1 MANPS
6 EASVQTQ
13 IGTFIKVLDE
23 MFNYASENT
32 ENFIADR
39 DGVVT
44 GLDNDFSAGTSAGLA
59 TIEAGLSALLDGGTD
74 LTDSGF
80 LAYAKQQDFPE
91 MDIQQIFTRLQQSFI
106 DNSESVDSREFTY
119 GTPTADGGNV
129 GDAILS
135 RLTTDQFAQD
145 IENATPEAKI
155 VTCTSDAN
163 SGATKHA
170 EVYEIRGAAAFK
182 NNLDVT
188 GSGEV
193 GAIISATTRDTQ
205 AFVSNPSFSSFQP
218 AASPPVDVPAGS
230 LTALTDW
237 TPIGSATDFSN
248 LSIDVGET
256 YRDIVGQ
263 SPAAL
268 GIGAADG
275 VKQKFSVVQA
285 QFNPLIPYY
294 VQIAYNR
301 ADGAFSGT
309 LQLTFGDQAVSVVLA
324 AQTGW
329 NVLRIVLDESS
340 WYDVFNATDPG
351 IEIEVTAFTSGT
363 LLVDDVIV
371 APMTLHDGTWY
382 ALVGGQTPSLIDDE
396 FTFAD
401 TALEAAILQF
411 WFWRLYDRY
420 LPHNSAGAE
429 TWADPT

>member
-1 MANPS
+1 MANPT

-13 IGTFIKVLDE
+13 IGEAIKVLDE
-23 MFNYASENT
+23 LFNYASQNA

-39 DGVVT
+39 DAVVT
-44 GLDNDFSAGTSAGLA
+44 GLDSDFSAGTSAGLA
-59 TIEAGLSALLDGGTD
+59 TIEAGLSALFDGGVD

-80 LAYAKQQDFPE
+80 LAYAKQQGFPE
-91 MDIQQIFTRLQQSFI
+91 TVIQQIITRLQQSFI
-106 DNSESVDSREFTY
+106 DNAESVNSREFTY
-119 GTPTADGGNV
+119 GTPSPGGGNV
-129 GDAILS
+129 GDAILN
-135 RLTTDQFAQD
+135 RLTTDEFAQD

-155 VTCTSDAN
+155 VTCVSDAN

-170 EVYEIRGAAAFK
+170 EAYEIRGAAAFK

-188 GSGEV
+188 GSGAI
-193 GAIISATTRDTQ
+193 GSIISATTRDTQ

-237 TPIGSATDFSN
+237 TPITSIAN
-248 LSIDVGET
+248 LSIDVNET

-275 VKQKFSVVQA
+275 VKQKFSVTQA
-285 QFNPLIPYY
+285 QFNPNVPYY

-309 LQLTFGDQAVSVVLA
+309 LQLTFGDQTVNVALS

-329 NVLRIVLDESS
+329 NVLRIVLDESA
-340 WYDVFNATDPG
+340 WIKVFNTTDPG
-351 IEIEVTAFTSGT
+351 IEIEVTAYSSGT

-371 APMTLHDGTWY
+371 APMTQHDGTWY
-382 ALVGGQTPSLIDDE
+382 ALVGGQVPSLLDDE
-396 FTFAD
+396 FTFTD
-401 TALEAAILQF
+401 TALDAAILQF

-420 LPHNSAGAE
+420 LPHNSAGTE